1 MEEIEH
7 DVSLPLKNAGH
18 SMHPKAENAR
28 GGGGRGGTK
37 LKSKFPCL
45 KKKN

>member
-28 GGGGRGGTK
+28 GGGGGA
-37 LKSKFPCL
+37 LNSKV
-45 KKKN
+45 NSRV